1 MEEFSKNL
9 LQNFYIHNIIMKV
22 KKCKNFTNLK
32 IGEIE
37 VNEKITVL
45 VADDNSDFTMTLSN
59 YLEKEEQIQIVGIAR
74 DGNEAYDMAVNLKP
88 DILLLDII
96 MPHLDGLGV
105 LEKLGET
112 NLEKRPLSIILSA
125 VGQDKITQK
134 AIALGA
140 QYYIVKPF
148 DINVLIKRMK
158 ELKNYQP
165 VQFKGG
171 FVTREIK
178 SQYIDIAP
186 DQKKNEENLE
196 ALVTNIIHEVG
207 VPAHIKGYQYLR
219 EAIMMVVKD
228 TEVINQITKQLYP
241 EIACKY
247 KTTPSRVERAI
258 RHAIEVAWG
267 RGEQSA
273 VENIFGYTVSAAK
286 GKPTNSEFIAMISD
300 KLRLELKSA

>member
-1 MEEFSKNL
+1 M
-9 LQNFYIHNIIMKV
+9 
-22 KKCKNFTNLK
+22 
-32 IGEIE
+32 
-37 VNEKITVL
+37 NEKITIL
-45 VADDNSDFTMTLSN
+45 VADDNNDFTATLSK
-59 YLEKEEQIQIVGIAR
+59 YLEQEDEMEIIGIAR
-74 DGNEAYDMAVNLKP
+74 DGNEAYDMAVELQP

-105 LEKLGET
+105 LEKLADSDI
-112 NLEKRPLSIILSA
+112 EKRPLSIILSA

-148 DINVLIKRMK
+148 DINVLVKRMK

-165 VQFKGG
+165 TQFKN
-171 FVTREIK
+171 FIAREIK
-178 SQYIDIAP
+178 NQYIDIAP
-186 DQKKNEENLE
+186 EKKKDQENLE
-196 ALVTNIIHEVG
+196 ALVTNVIHEVG

-219 EAIMMVVKD
+219 EAIMMVIRD

-241 EIACKY
+241 EIAGKY
-247 KTTPSRVERAI
+247 HTTPSRVERAI

-267 RGEQSA
+267 RGEQGT
-273 VENIFGYTVSAAK
+273 VENIFGYTVSANR
-286 GKPTNSEFIAMISD
+286 GKPTNSEFIAMIAD